1 MAKEKSA
8 KELGEIMAEQ
18 LDVLRDANVSEDA
31 VRIADSVA
39 NMIGKVL
46 KLSALEL
53 AYAEAQKRNPGV
65 IPSLEREKGLK

>member
-1 MAKEKSA
+1 MSKEKSA

-18 LDVLRDANVSEDA
+18 LEVLRDANVNDDA

-53 AYAEAQKRNPGV
+53 AYAEAQKRQPDS
-65 IPSLEREKGLK
+65 IPSLERK